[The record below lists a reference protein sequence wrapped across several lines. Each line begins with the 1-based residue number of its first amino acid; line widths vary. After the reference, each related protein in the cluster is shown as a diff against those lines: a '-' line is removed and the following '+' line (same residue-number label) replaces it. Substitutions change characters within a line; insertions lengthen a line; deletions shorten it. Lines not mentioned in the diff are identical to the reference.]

1 MSVASNS
8 ILAGRD
14 GSRHG
19 LAAYEYFDCDHGCD
33 AVKLLPGE
41 YYATDQNMLL
51 TTVLGSCVAA
61 CLRDPVAGVGGMNH
75 FMLPAAGPDTL
86 VDPRAAMRYGVHA
99 MDALLAALYAGGAR
113 RERLEAKAFGG
124 GMVLN
129 DMKIAR
135 IGEANTDFL
144 RRYLA
149 DRGIAL
155 VAEDLGDRCPR
166 RVNYF
171 PSSGRVLVRRF
182 KRHDKD
188 LAERELALARTLARA
203 EAAARTSAAAVRHGQ
218 GVE

>member
-1 MSVASNS
+1 MAH
-8 ILAGRD
+8 AERD
-14 GSRHG
+14 GACHG
-19 LAAYEYFDCDHGCD
+19 RATHHYFDCDYGLD

-41 YYATDQNMLL
+41 YYATGQNMLL

-75 FMLPAAGPDTL
+75 FMLPAAGADTV

-113 RERLEAKAFGG
+113 RERIEAKAFGG

-135 IGEANTDFL
+135 IGDANADFV
-144 RRYLA
+144 RQYLA
-149 DRGIAL
+149 DQGIAL

-171 PSSGRVLVRRF
+171 PASGQVRVRRF
-182 KRHDKD
+182 KRNDAD
-188 LAERELALARTLARA
+188 LAARELALARTLARA
-203 EAAARTSAAAVRHGQ
+203 EAAARTTAAAVRQGQ
-218 GVE
+218 GIA